1 MTGTSCLHVVIPYYN
16 EGATVERCLARVLG
30 AGLPPGWSRSL
41 VVVDDCSAPDE
52 GRTVGAVVERLEREG
67 HPVTL
72 LRHERNQ
79 GKGAALRTGFDAVL
93 AASPPDGDLVIIQ
106 DADLEYDPA
115 DYAALMEPLLRGDA
129 DAVVGSR
136 FGRHRALRGLER
148 RLHAAAN
155 GFLTGLSNLATG
167 YRLSDMECCYKLIPV
182 ALLRRLRD
190 RLSEPR
196 YGVEPQLVAALS
208 ALRARVVEVPVSYH
222 PRSAAEGKKIGWRD
236 GVRAIYVIVVQRL
249 RRDPP

>member
-1 MTGTSCLHVVIPYYN
+1 VETSV
-16 EGATVERCLARVLG
+16 ARLA
-30 AGLPPGWSRSL
+30 
-41 VVVDDCSAPDE
+41 
-52 GRTVGAVVERLEREG
+52 REG
-67 HPVTL
+67 HAVKL
-72 LRHERNQ
+72 LRHQRNQ
-79 GKGAALRTGFDAVL
+79 GKGAALRTGFDSVL
-93 AASPPDGDLVIIQ
+93 EGAPPDDDLVIIQ

-115 DYAALMEPLLRGDA
+115 DYAALMEPLLRGAA

-136 FGRHRALRGLER
+136 FGRHQALRGLDR

-155 GFLTGLSNLATG
+155 GFLSWLSNLATG
-167 YRLSDMECCYKLIPV
+167 YRLRDMECCYKLIPV
-182 ALLRRLRD
+182 GLLRRLRG

-208 ALRARVVEVPVSYH
+208 ALRARVVEVPVSYD

-236 GVRAIYVIVVQRL
+236 GVRAIYVIAVQRL